1 MNQGPSSTIRD
12 ASSSCKPG
20 AMVFLGIALL
30 AVSAVAMSAEVET
43 PTLEHVLTVRASL
56 DPMVSMGKTPEGE
69 RRVVPITGGTFEGP
83 GLKGTIMPGGEDW
96 QLIRED
102 GVMQL
107 DARYWLRTEDGAI
120 IRVHNQVLVGL
131 SAARPGSRATLPA
144 LDRSIRSAHREVR
157 LVEPGRVRRHDHA
170 RHDATATGCRPAFL
184 QGDVGRSFPD
194 GQLRKEERTRLKK

>member
-1 MNQGPSSTIRD
+1 M
-12 ASSSCKPG
+12 
-20 AMVFLGIALL
+20 FFGIALL
-30 AVSAVAMSAEVET
+30 AVSAVAMSAEQAATFET

-96 QLIRED
+96 QLVRED

-120 IRVHNQVLVGL
+120 IRVHNQVLVGPPPQGQ
-131 SAARPGSRATLPA
+131 AAGQRYR
-144 LDRSIRSAHREVR
+144 RSSVR
-157 LVEPGRVRRHDHA
+157 LK
-170 RHDATATGCRPAFL
+170 RPS
-184 QGDVGRSFPD
+184 GSTIGS
-194 GQLRKEERTRLKK
+194 TRLCSSARSRPTRRNGHRLLSCVSSR